1 MANKN
6 LNLLLAG
13 RFVSDTGT
21 RMQYTILPLYILDV
35 GGTAATMGTFSL
47 LTMLPLFLLL
57 PFGGVVGD
65 RLNRKKIMVN
75 SDLIA
80 GSLILGLGILAY
92 YGLVNLILL
101 IAVQMSVG
109 IVSVFFESSS
119 GGMIPSIVEKE
130 DLTAANSRVATLRTM
145 AGIFGPLAG
154 AALYATMGVTVV
166 FMINGISF
174 LLSAVSEMFIRYTH
188 HPKEIKQGMAG
199 IFHDMKEGALFIRDN
214 KLILNLCIYF
224 FIIMTLIGPI
234 FIIVLPLMFKSNL
247 NYADSWYGA
256 LQTFQMVG
264 YLIGAV
270 TVGIISKKIS
280 TEHSFKIGNKL
291 LALMLIPFSLVM
303 FPFVYSFLGNSS
315 IAYFS
320 LYALTL
326 LLLST
331 AFAFLGIPVQT
342 IIQKTTPPEYMSRV
356 FSIVGVISKGGMP
369 LGAFLLGMIL
379 NNVSIHWTMAAMSG
393 VLIPVILIFNFKL
406 NREQVR
412 TGFDP

>member
-35 GGTAATMGTFSL
+35 GGTAATMGIFSL

-80 GSLILGLGILAY
+80 GTFILSLGALAY
-92 YGLVNLILL
+92 FQLVNLILL
-101 IAVQMSVG
+101 IAVQMAVG

-119 GGMIPSIVEKE
+119 RGMIPSIVEKD
-130 DLTAANSRVATLRTM
+130 DLTAANSKVATLRTM

-154 AALYATMGVTVV
+154 AALYSTAGVTVV
-166 FMINGISF
+166 FLLNGVSF
-174 LLSAVSEMFIRYTH
+174 LLSALSETFIQYTH
-188 HPKEIKQGMAG
+188 EKKEIKQGMSG
-199 IFHDMKEGALFIRDN
+199 VFHDMKEGAVFIRDN

-224 FIIMTLIGPI
+224 FMIMTLISPI
-234 FIIVLPLMFKSNL
+234 FVIVLPLMFKSNL
-247 NYADSWYGA
+247 NYGDTFYGA
-256 LQTFQMVG
+256 LQTFQMAG
-264 YLIGAV
+264 YLTGAI
-270 TVGIISKKIS
+270 TVGVIGKKIS
-280 TEHSFKIGNKL
+280 TEQSFRIGNKL
-291 LALMLIPFSLVM
+291 LAFFIIPFALVM
-303 FPFVYSFLGNSS
+303 FPFVYSTLGNGS

-326 LLLST
+326 LLLSS
-331 AFAFLGIPVQT
+331 AFAFISIPVQT

-356 FSIVGVISKGGMP
+356 FSIMGLISKGGMP
-369 LGAFLLGMIL
+369 IGAFILGMIL
-379 NNVSIHWTMAAMSG
+379 NDVSIHWTMAAMTAI
-393 VLIPVILIFNFKL
+393 LILVILIFNGGIVKKGSIP
-406 NREQVR
+406 V
-412 TGFDP
+412 

>member
-1 MANKN
+1 MANRN

-21 RMQYTILPLYILDV
+21 RMQFTILPLYILDM

-80 GSLILGLGILAY
+80 GTLILGLGVLAY
-92 YGLVNLILL
+92 FELVNLVLL

-119 GGMIPSIVEKE
+119 GGMIPSIVDKD
-130 DLTAANSRVATLRTM
+130 DLTAANSKVATLRTM

-154 AALYATMGVTVV
+154 AALYSTAGVTIV
-166 FMINGISF
+166 FVFNGISF

-199 IFHDMKEGALFIRDN
+199 VFHDMKEGALFIKDN
-214 KLILNLCIYF
+214 KLILNLCLYF
-224 FIIMTLIGPI
+224 FMIMTLIGPI

-247 NYADSWYGA
+247 NYPDTLYGA
-256 LQTFQMVG
+256 LQTFQMAG

-270 TVGIISKKIS
+270 TVGIIGKKIS
-280 TEHSFKIGNKL
+280 TEHSLRIGNKL
-291 LALMLIPFSLVM
+291 LAILLIPFSLVM
-303 FPFVYSFLGNSS
+303 FPFVYTYFGNSS
-315 IAYFS
+315 IVYFS

-326 LLLST
+326 LLLSS
-331 AFAFLGIPVQT
+331 AFAFLSIPVQT

-356 FSIVGVISKGGMP
+356 YSIVGLISKSGMPIGAFVLGMVIS
-369 LGAFLLGMIL
+369 
-379 NNVSIHWTMAAMSG
+379 NVSIHWTMVAITA
-393 VLIPVILIFNFKL
+393 VLIPVILIFNRGITQKE
-406 NREQVR
+406 NIPV
-412 TGFDP
+412 

>member
-35 GGTAATMGTFSL
+35 GGTAATMGIFSL

-80 GSLILGLGILAY
+80 GTLILGLGVLAY
-92 YGLVNLILL
+92 YQLVNLILL
-101 IAVQMSVG
+101 ITVQMAVG

-119 GGMIPSIVEKE
+119 GGMIPAIVEKD
-130 DLTAANSRVATLRTM
+130 DLTAANSKVATLRTM

-154 AALYATMGVTVV
+154 AALYTTAGVTVV
-166 FMINGISF
+166 FLLNGVSF

-188 HPKEIKQGMAG
+188 HPKEMKQGMAG
-199 IFHDMKEGALFIRDN
+199 IFHDMKEGAVFIRDN

-234 FIIVLPLMFKSNL
+234 FVIVLPLMFKSNL
-247 NYADSWYGA
+247 NYTDTWYGA
-256 LQTFQMVG
+256 LQTFQMAG
-264 YLIGAV
+264 YLSGAII
-270 TVGIISKKIS
+270 VGIISKKIS

-291 LALMLIPFSLVM
+291 LALFLIPFSFVM
-303 FPFVYSFLGNSS
+303 FPFVYSFLGNNS

-326 LLLST
+326 MLLSSS
-331 AFAFLGIPVQT
+331 FAFLSIPVQT
-342 IIQKTTPPEYMSRV
+342 IIQKTTPHEYMSRV
-356 FSIVGVISKGGMP
+356 FSIMGLISKGGMP
-369 LGAFLLGMIL
+369 VGAFLLGMIL
-379 NNVSIHWTMAAMSG
+379 ADVSIHWTMAAMTG
-393 VLIPVILIFNFKL
+393 VLIPVILIFNWRIGKK
-406 NREQVR
+406 EIPIS
-412 TGFDP
+412 T

>member
-6 LNLLLAG
+6 LNLLLTG

-35 GGTAATMGTFSL
+35 GGTAATMGIFSL

-75 SDLIA
+75 SDLIS
-80 GSLILGLGILAY
+80 GSLILGMGVLAY
-92 YGLVNLILL
+92 FELVNLILL
-101 IAVQMSVG
+101 IAVQMAVG

-119 GGMIPSIVEKE
+119 GGMIPSIVEKD
-130 DLTAANSRVATLRTM
+130 DLTAANSKVATLRTM

-154 AALYATMGVTVV
+154 AALYSTAGVTVV
-166 FMINGISF
+166 FLLNGISF

-188 HPKEIKQGMAG
+188 HPKVIKHGLSG

-224 FIIMTLIGPI
+224 SIIMTLIGPI
-234 FIIVLPLMFKSNL
+234 FVIVLPLMFKSNL
-247 NYADSWYGA
+247 NYTDTWYGA
-256 LQTFQMVG
+256 LQTFQMAG
-264 YLIGAV
+264 YLMGAV
-270 TVGIISKKIS
+270 IVGVISKNIS
-280 TEHSFKIGNKL
+280 IERSLKIGNRL
-291 LALMLIPFSLVM
+291 LAVLLLPFSLVM
-303 FPFVYSFLGNSS
+303 FPFVYTYLGNSS

-320 LYALTL
+320 LFAMTL
-326 LLLST
+326 LLLSS
-331 AFAFLGIPVQT
+331 AFAFLSIPVQT

-356 FSIVGVISKGGMP
+356 FSIVGLISKGGMP
-369 LGAFLLGMIL
+369 LGAFVLGMVISG
-379 NNVSIHWTMAAMSG
+379 VSIHWTMAVMTG
-393 VLIPVILIFNFKL
+393 VLIPVILIFNWWIGKKE
-406 NREQVR
+406 R
-412 TGFDP
+412 D